1 MEGSRPSGRIGAW
14 ASDETRP
21 GAPRVP
27 RSGSEGAGTLMT
39 VISPNSWT
47 GYAPL
52 DAGLGAQFQAAVN
65 DIREGLRRWR
75 SWSYLS
81 VENVK
86 NRYRRTV
93 LGPWWLTL
101 QMGVFVTG
109 ITIVFGHLLNAGGLR
124 EFLPYVAVGYIAFIL
139 LVGLTNA
146 AAGVFVLGSSTLK
159 STRQPL
165 SNLVLRDVGVEF
177 IHFSHNIVLY
187 FVFLVAGLGPLSLKI
202 LIALPIVA
210 VIAVNGLFVGLWLG
224 IAVARFRDLQPFI
237 NSIIG
242 VLIFFTPVFYDP
254 NKLSPGIQI
263 AVLSWNPFTYLI
275 QAFRAPLIGAP
286 LLPSYYI
293 GTAIFTVLNLV
304 LGLAVFTRARSRLP
318 YWVA

>member
-1 MEGSRPSGRIGAW
+1 
-14 ASDETRP
+14 
-21 GAPRVP
+21 
-27 RSGSEGAGTLMT
+27 MT
-39 VISPNSWT
+39 AMSPHSWT

-52 DAGLGAQFQAAVN
+52 DAGIGAQFQAAVS

-101 QMGVFVTG
+101 QMVIFIVGMS
-109 ITIVFGHLLNAGGLR
+109 IVFGQLLNNDLST
-124 EFLPYVAVGYIAFIL
+124 FLPYVGLGFMAFSL
-139 LVGLTNA
+139 LSGLTNTA
-146 AAGVFVLGSSTLK
+146 AVVFIAGSSTLK

-177 IHFSHNIVLY
+177 INFAHNMVIYV
-187 FVFLVAGLGPLSLKI
+187 VFLVIGLVPLSPKI
-202 LIALPIVA
+202 LIALPIVV
-210 VIAVNGLFVGLWLG
+210 VIAANGLFVGLWLG

-237 NSIIG
+237 NSILG
-242 VLIFFTPVFYDP
+242 VAIFFSPVFYNLD
-254 NKLSPGIQI
+254 NLSP
-263 AVLSWNPFTYLI
+263 AVRNLLVWNPFTYLI
-275 QAFRAPLIGAP
+275 MAFRAPLIGEP
-286 LLPSYYI
+286 LRPSYYV
-293 GTAIFTVLNLV
+293 GTAIVTVINV
-304 LGLAVFTRARSRLP
+304 ALGLAVFTRARSQLP

>member
-1 MEGSRPSGRIGAW
+1 
-14 ASDETRP
+14 
-21 GAPRVP
+21 
-27 RSGSEGAGTLMT
+27 MT
-39 VISPNSWT
+39 AITPESWT

-52 DAGLGAQFQAAVN
+52 DAGVGAQFQAATS

-75 SWSYLS
+75 SWTFLS

-101 QMGVFVTG
+101 QMAVFVTG
-109 ITIVFGHLLNAGGLR
+109 IAIVFGQIYHEPLR
-124 EFLPYVAVGYIAFIL
+124 EFLPYVGVGYIVFAL

-146 AAGVFVLGSSTLK
+146 ATGVFVLGSSTMK

-165 SNLVLRDVGVEF
+165 SNLVLRDVGIEF
-177 IHFSHNIVLY
+177 ISFAHNMVLY
-187 FVFLVAGLGPLSLKI
+187 LAFLAAGFVPLTPKMLLALPVAG
-202 LIALPIVA
+202 

-224 IAVARFRDLQPFI
+224 IAVARFRDVQPFI
-237 NSIIG
+237 GSILG
-242 VLIFFTPVFYDP
+242 VIIFFSPVFLKF
-254 NKLSPGIQI
+254 NQLSSGVRY
-263 AVLSWNPFTYLI
+263 AVLAWNPFTYLI
-275 QAFRAPLIGAP
+275 EAFRAPLIGAP
-286 LLPSYYI
+286 LQPSYYI
-293 GTAIFTVLNLV
+293 GTAAVTVINIA

>member
-1 MEGSRPSGRIGAW
+1 MAARSRSTW
-14 ASDETRP
+14 S
-21 GAPRVP
+21 
-27 RSGSEGAGTLMT
+27 
-39 VISPNSWT
+39 

-52 DAGLGAQFQAAVN
+52 DADAGVQLRAAVS
-65 DIREGLRRWR
+65 DIREGLRRR
-75 SWSYLS
+75 RGWSYLA

-101 QMGVFVTG
+101 QMLIFIVG
-109 ITIVFGHLLNAGGLR
+109 ISVVFGQLLNTGLR
-124 EFLPYVAVGYIAFIL
+124 EFLPYVAVGYMAFML

-165 SNLVLRDVGVEF
+165 SNLVLRDVGIEF
-177 IHFSHNIVLY
+177 IHFGHNLVIYL
-187 FVFLVAGLGPLSLKI
+187 VFLAVGLVPLRPEI

-224 IAVARFRDLQPFI
+224 IAVARFRDVQPFI
-237 NSIIG
+237 NSILG
-242 VLIFFTPVFYDP
+242 VIIFFTPVFYHL
-254 NKLSPGIQI
+254 NNLSSGLQVF
-263 AVLSWNPFTYLI
+263 VLKWNPFTYLI
-275 QAFRAPLIGAP
+275 EAFRAPLIGAP
-286 LLPSYYI
+286 LLPFYYV
-293 GTAIFTVLNLV
+293 GTAVVTLLNV
-304 LGLAVFTRARSRLP
+304 GLGLVVFTRARSRLP

>member
-1 MEGSRPSGRIGAW
+1 
-14 ASDETRP
+14 
-21 GAPRVP
+21 
-27 RSGSEGAGTLMT
+27 MT
-39 VISPNSWT
+39 AATPDSWT

-52 DAGLGAQFQAAVN
+52 DADVGAQFQAATS

-75 SWSYLS
+75 NWTYLA

-101 QMGVFVTG
+101 QMGIFVTG
-109 ITIVFGHLLNAGGLR
+109 MTIVFGHLLHAGGLR
-124 EFLPYVAVGYIAFIL
+124 EFLPYVAVGYIVFVL

-146 AAGVFVLGSSTLK
+146 ATGVFVLGSSTLK

-177 IHFSHNIVLY
+177 IHFGHNLVLY
-187 FVFLVAGLGPLSLKI
+187 LVFLVAGLVPLSPKL
-202 LIALPIVA
+202 LIALPVA
-210 VIAVNGLFVGLWLG
+210 ALIAVNGLFVGLWLG
-224 IAVARFRDLQPFI
+224 IGVARFRDVQPFI
-237 NSIIG
+237 NSILG

-254 NKLSPGIQI
+254 RKLSSGIQI
-263 AVLSWNPFTYLI
+263 VVLAWNPFTYLI

-293 GTAIFTVLNLV
+293 GTAVFTVINIV
-304 LGLAVFTRARSRLP
+304 LGLVVFTRARSRLP

>member
-1 MEGSRPSGRIGAW
+1 VDGGRQGGRIRTRAP
-14 ASDETRP
+14 AEARP
-21 GAPRVP
+21 GAPVVP
-27 RSGSEGAGTLMT
+27 WPGFYSAVALMPA
-39 VISPNSWT
+39 ISPDGWT

-52 DAGLGAQFQAAVN
+52 DADARVQFQAAVS
-65 DIREGLRRWR
+65 DIREGLRRR
-75 SWSYLS
+75 RGWSYLA

-109 ITIVFGHLLNAGGLR
+109 ISIVFGQLLHTGLR

-146 AAGVFVLGSSTLK
+146 AAGVFVTGSSTLK

-165 SNLVLRDVGVEF
+165 SNLVLRDVGIEF
-177 IHFSHNIVLY
+177 IHFGHNMLLY
-187 FVFLVAGLGPLSLKI
+187 LVFLAVGLVPLTPKLLLALPVAG
-202 LIALPIVA
+202 

-224 IAVARFRDLQPFI
+224 IAVARFRDVQPFI
-237 NSIIG
+237 NSILG
-242 VLIFFTPVFYDP
+242 VIIFFTPVFYQL
-254 NKLSPGIQI
+254 NNLSSGIQI
-263 AVLSWNPFTYLI
+263 GVLKWNPFTYLI
-275 QAFRAPLIGAP
+275 EAFRAPLIGAP
-286 LLPSYYI
+286 LVPFYYI
-293 GTAIFTVLNLV
+293 GTAVVTLV
-304 LGLAVFTRARSRLP
+304 NVALGLVVFTRARSRLP